1 MNATLFLG
9 YTLAV
14 GTGVIAAGFRW
25 LPRRPA
31 ALLAAGIVAWF
42 ALVGWLSLSGMMAD
56 TTLRPPAIL
65 YMAVPFAA
73 LVILLAVGR
82 PGAML
87 AAALPLPV
95 LIAAQSF
102 RIGVEWLL
110 HRLWQEG
117 LIPRMLTWEGANFD
131 ILVGL
136 TAPVAALVAS
146 RARVGLQL
154 ALAWNLAGLA
164 LLANVV
170 VRAILS
176 APGPLNL
183 LATDLPNRLP
193 GLFPYTYL
201 AGFLAPLA
209 LVLHVLALRA
219 LVSRLSSPSS
229 ASAG

>member
-1 MNATLFLG
+1 MNAALFLG

-14 GTGVIAAGFRW
+14 GAGVIAAGFRW

-31 ALLAAGIVAWF
+31 ALLAAGLVAWF

-73 LVILLAVGR
+73 LVILLAIGR
-82 PGAML
+82 PGAIL

-95 LIAAQSF
+95 LIGAQSF
-102 RIGVEWLL
+102 RIGAEWLL

-146 RARVGLQL
+146 RARMGLQL

-229 ASAG
+229 ASAR